1 MTTRKIIDIEHNG
14 EKVWPKGHAKATF
27 MSSGSTVEDAINRI
41 GTNGKE
47 VKLQVINPSE
57 EAILADGWVEYIP
70 PKVEPKKSRMQIVQ
84 ELVVKQYNER
94 TDISNEEAL
103 DYMAIIYPW
112 DYYLDKVLTEGMM
125 VTYEDKPW
133 RVRQTHTPLEVYP
146 PSLATASLYEA
157 IDKEHSGEV
166 DDPIPY
172 TPQME
177 IFAGRYYIED
187 GVIYRCTRNSEV
199 ALSHNLSALLGLY
212 VEEVK

>member
-1 MTTRKIIDIEHNG
+1 MKQYIKDGIIKSRHNIVLRVT
-14 EKVWPKGHAKATF
+14 KV
-27 MSSGSTVEDAINRI
+27 I
-41 GTNGKE
+41 NGKE

-57 EAILADGWVEYIP
+57 EAILADGWVEYIAP
-70 PKVEPKKSRMQIVQ
+70 VPKKSRMQIVQ

-112 DYYLDKVLTEGMM
+112 DFYLDKVLTEGMM

-157 IDKEHSGEV
+157 IDKEHDGTLE
-166 DDPIPY
+166 DPIPY
-172 TPQME
+172 TPPME
-177 IFAGRYYIED
+177 IFIDKYYIENNE
-187 GVIYRCTRNSEV
+187 IYKCIRNSDT
-199 ALSHNLSALLGLY
+199 ALSHSLSALVGIY
-212 VEEVK
+212 VNRV

>member
-1 MTTRKIIDIEHNG
+1 MKKYIKDGVIKSRNNIVLKVTREI
-14 EKVWPKGHAKATF
+14 
-27 MSSGSTVEDAINRI
+27 
-41 GTNGKE
+41 NGKE

-70 PKVEPKKSRMQIVQ
+70 PVVEPKKSRKQIVE

-112 DYYLDKVLTEGMM
+112 DYYLDKVLAEGMM
-125 VTYEDKPW
+125 VTYDEKPW

-146 PSLATASLYEA
+146 PSLETASLYEA
-157 IDKEHSGEV
+157 IDNEHSGEA

-172 TPQME
+172 TPPME
-177 IFAGRYYIED
+177 IFAGKHYIED
-187 GVIYRCTRNSEV
+187 GVVYRCTRNSEV
-199 ALSHNLSALLGLY
+199 ALSHNLSALVGLY

>member
-1 MTTRKIIDIEHNG
+1 MKQYIKDGVIKSRNNIVLRVTKEI
-14 EKVWPKGHAKATF
+14 
-27 MSSGSTVEDAINRI
+27 
-41 GTNGKE
+41 NGKE
-47 VKLQVINPSE
+47 VNLQVINPSE

-70 PKVEPKKSRMQIVQ
+70 PVPKKSRMQIVQ

-166 DDPIPY
+166 GDPIPY
-172 TPQME
+172 TPPME
-177 IFAGRYYIED
+177 IFAGKHYIED
-187 GVIYRCTRNSEV
+187 GVVYRCTRDSGT
-199 ALSHNLSALLGLY
+199 ALSHNLNALVGLY
-212 VEEVK
+212 VEVV

>member
-1 MTTRKIIDIEHNG
+1 MKQYIKDGVIKSRNNIVLKVTREI
-14 EKVWPKGHAKATF
+14 
-27 MSSGSTVEDAINRI
+27 
-41 GTNGKE
+41 NGKE
-47 VKLQVINPSE
+47 YKLQVVGPSE

-94 TDISNEEAL
+94 TDITNEEAL

-133 RVRQTHTPLEVYP
+133 RVRQTHTPLEIYP

-157 IDKEHSGEV
+157 IDKEHDGTLE
-166 DDPIPY
+166 DPIPY
-172 TPQME
+172 NPPME
-177 IFAGRYYIED
+177 IFIDKYYIENNE
-187 GVIYRCTRNSEV
+187 IYKCIRNSDT
-199 ALSHNLSALLGLY
+199 ALSHSLRDLIGIY
-212 VEEVK
+212 VNKI

>member
-1 MTTRKIIDIEHNG
+1 MKQYIKDGII
-14 EKVWPKGHAKATF
+14 K
-27 MSSGSTVEDAINRI
+27 DANRI
-41 GTNGKE
+41 
-47 VKLQVINPSE
+47 VIKKDGMQIFNAPHE
-57 EAILADGWVEYIP
+57 MLIEDGWVEYVAPI
-70 PKVEPKKSRMQIVQ
+70 VERKKSRTQIVQ

-133 RVRQTHTPLEVYP
+133 RVRQTHTPLEIYP

-157 IDKEHSGEV
+157 IDKEHSGEA

-172 TPQME
+172 TPPME
-177 IFAGRYYIED
+177 IVEGKYYSEE
-187 GVIYRCTRNSEV
+187 GVTYLCNRGSGT
-199 ALSHNLSALLGLY
+199 ALSHKLSDLVGLY
-212 VEEVK
+212 VNKVE

>member
-1 MTTRKIIDIEHNG
+1 MKQYIKNGIIKSRNNIVLRVTKE
-14 EKVWPKGHAKATF
+14 
-27 MSSGSTVEDAINRI
+27 I
-41 GTNGKE
+41 NGKE

-70 PKVEPKKSRMQIVQ
+70 PKVEPKKSRMQIIQ

-133 RVRQTHTPLEVYP
+133 RVRQTHTPWEIYP

-157 IDKEHSGEV
+157 IDKEHSGEA

-172 TPQME
+172 TPPME
-177 IFAGRYYIED
+177 IFEGKHYIED
-187 GVIYRCTRNSEV
+187 GVVYRCTRNSEV
-199 ALSHNLSALLGLY
+199 ALSHNLSALVGLY
-212 VEEVK
+212 AEEVK

>member
-1 MTTRKIIDIEHNG
+1 MKHYTKNG
-14 EKVWPKGHAKATF
+14 EIKPRNQIVLRVTK
-27 MSSGSTVEDAINRI
+27 EI
-41 GTNGKE
+41 NGKE

-70 PKVEPKKSRMQIVQ
+70 PKVEPKKSRIQIVQ

-133 RVRQTHTPLEVYP
+133 RVRQTHTPLEIYP

-157 IDKEHSGEV
+157 IDKEHDGTLE
-166 DDPIPY
+166 DPIPY
-172 TPQME
+172 NPPME
-177 IFAGRYYIED
+177 IFIDKYYIENNE
-187 GVIYRCTRNSEV
+187 IYKCIRNSGT
-199 ALSHNLSALLGLY
+199 ALSHSLRDLIGIY
-212 VEEVK
+212 VNKV

>member
-1 MTTRKIIDIEHNG
+1 MKQYIKDGVIKSRHNIVLHVTK
-14 EKVWPKGHAKATF
+14 E
-27 MSSGSTVEDAINRI
+27 I
-41 GTNGKE
+41 NGKE

-70 PKVEPKKSRMQIVQ
+70 PHVEPKKSRMQIVQ

-157 IDKEHSGEV
+157 IDKEHDGTLE
-166 DDPIPY
+166 DPIPY
-172 TPQME
+172 NPPME
-177 IFAGRYYIED
+177 IFIDKYYIENNEMYKC
-187 GVIYRCTRNSEV
+187 IRNSDT
-199 ALSHNLSALLGLY
+199 ALSHSLRDLIGIY
-212 VEEVK
+212 VNKI

>member
-1 MTTRKIIDIEHNG
+1 MKQYIKDGVIKSRNNIVLHVTKEI
-14 EKVWPKGHAKATF
+14 
-27 MSSGSTVEDAINRI
+27 
-41 GTNGKE
+41 NGKE

-70 PKVEPKKSRMQIVQ
+70 PVVEPKKSRMQIVQ

-157 IDKEHSGEV
+157 IDKEHSGEA

-172 TPQME
+172 APPME
-177 IFAGRYYIED
+177 IFEGKHYIED
-187 GVIYRCTRNSEV
+187 GVVYRCTRNSGV
-199 ALSHNLSALLGLY
+199 ALSHRLAGLVGLY
-212 VEEVK
+212 VEEVR

>member
-1 MTTRKIIDIEHNG
+1 MVRIKQYIKDGVIKTRNNIVLRVTKEI
-14 EKVWPKGHAKATF
+14 
-27 MSSGSTVEDAINRI
+27 
-41 GTNGKE
+41 NGKE

-70 PKVEPKKSRMQIVQ
+70 PVVEPKKTRMQIVQ

-157 IDKEHSGEV
+157 IDKEHSGEA

-172 TPQME
+172 TPPME
-177 IFAGRYYIED
+177 IFEGKHYIED
-187 GVIYRCTRNSEV
+187 GVVYRCTRDSGV
-199 ALSHNLSALLGLY
+199 ALSHNLADLIGLY
-212 VEEVK
+212 VEKVK

>member
-1 MTTRKIIDIEHNG
+1 MKQYIKDGVIKTRNNI
-14 EKVWPKGHAKATF
+14 VLKATK
-27 MSSGSTVEDAINRI
+27 EI
-41 GTNGKE
+41 NGKE

-57 EAILADGWVEYIP
+57 EAILADGWAEYIP
-70 PKVEPKKSRMQIVQ
+70 PVVEPKKSRMQIVQ

-94 TDISNEEAL
+94 TDITNEEAL

-133 RVRQTHTPLEVYP
+133 RVRQTHTVQEIYP

-157 IDKEHSGEV
+157 IDKEHSGEA

-172 TPQME
+172 TPPME
-177 IFAGRYYIED
+177 IFEGKHYIED
-187 GVIYRCTRNSEV
+187 GVVYRCTRSSGT
-199 ALSHNLSALLGLY
+199 ALSHNLGALVGLY
-212 VEEVK
+212 VEIVN

>member
-1 MTTRKIIDIEHNG
+1 MKQYIKDGVIKSRNNIVL
-14 EKVWPKGHAKATF
+14 KVTK
-27 MSSGSTVEDAINRI
+27 EI
-41 GTNGKE
+41 NGKE
-47 VKLQVINPSE
+47 VNLQVINPTE

-133 RVRQTHTPLEVYP
+133 RVRQTHTPLEIYP
-146 PSLATASLYEA
+146 PSLNTASLYEA
-157 IDKEHSGEV
+157 IDKEHDGTLE
-166 DDPIPY
+166 DPIPY
-172 TPQME
+172 NPPME
-177 IFAGRYYIED
+177 IFIDKYYIENNE
-187 GVIYRCTRNSEV
+187 IYKCIRNSDT
-199 ALSHNLSALLGLY
+199 ALSHSLRDLIGIY
-212 VEEVK
+212 VNKV

>member
-1 MTTRKIIDIEHNG
+1 MKQYIKDGVIKTRNNIVLRVTKEI
-14 EKVWPKGHAKATF
+14 
-27 MSSGSTVEDAINRI
+27 
-41 GTNGKE
+41 NGKE

-70 PKVEPKKSRMQIVQ
+70 PVVEPKKSRMQIVQ

-133 RVRQTHTPLEVYP
+133 RVRQTHTPLAIYP
-146 PSLATASLYEA
+146 PSLETASLYEA
-157 IDKEHSGEV
+157 IDKEHSGEA

-172 TPQME
+172 TPPME
-177 IFAGRYYIED
+177 IFEGKHYIQED
-187 GVIYRCTRNSEV
+187 VVYRCIRNSEV
-199 ALSHNLSALLGLY
+199 ALAHDLSALVGLY

>member
-1 MTTRKIIDIEHNG
+1 MKQYIKDGVIKSRNNIVLRVTKEI
-14 EKVWPKGHAKATF
+14 
-27 MSSGSTVEDAINRI
+27 
-41 GTNGKE
+41 NGKE

-57 EAILADGWVEYIP
+57 EDVLADGWVEYIP
-70 PKVEPKKSRMQIVQ
+70 PVVEPKKSRMQIVQ

-94 TDISNEEAL
+94 TDVSNEEAL

-157 IDKEHSGEV
+157 IDKEHSGEA

-172 TPQME
+172 TPPME
-177 IFAGRYYIED
+177 IFEGKHYTQD
-187 GVIYRCTRNSEV
+187 GVVYRCTRNSEV
-199 ALSHNLSALLGLY
+199 ALSHNLSALVGLY
-212 VEEVK
+212 VEGVR

>member
-1 MTTRKIIDIEHNG
+1 MKQYIKDGVIKSRNNIVL
-14 EKVWPKGHAKATF
+14 KVTK
-27 MSSGSTVEDAINRI
+27 EI
-41 GTNGKE
+41 NGKE

-70 PKVEPKKSRMQIVQ
+70 PHVEPKKSRMQIVQ
-84 ELVVKQYNER
+84 ELVVQQYNER

-157 IDKEHSGEV
+157 IDKEHSGEAN
-166 DDPIPY
+166 DPIPY
-172 TPQME
+172 TPPME
-177 IFAGRYYIED
+177 VFEGKHYVED
-187 GVIYRCTRNSEV
+187 GVVYRCTRNSGT
-199 ALSHNLSALLGLY
+199 ALSHRLADLVGLY
-212 VEEVK
+212 VEEAK

>member
-1 MTTRKIIDIEHNG
+1 MKQYIKDGVIKSRNNIVLRVTKEI
-14 EKVWPKGHAKATF
+14 
-27 MSSGSTVEDAINRI
+27 
-41 GTNGKE
+41 NGKE
-47 VKLQVINPSE
+47 VNLQVINPTE
-57 EAILADGWVEYIP
+57 DAILADGWVVYIP

-112 DYYLDKVLTEGMM
+112 DFYLDKVLTEGMM

-133 RVRQTHTPLEVYP
+133 RVRQTHTPLEIYP

-157 IDKEHSGEV
+157 IDKEHSGEA

-172 TPQME
+172 TPPME
-177 IFAGRYYIED
+177 IFNGKHYVED
-187 GVIYRCTRNSEV
+187 GVVYRCTRDSGT

>member
-1 MTTRKIIDIEHNG
+1 MKRYIKDGVIKTRNNIVLRVTKEI
-14 EKVWPKGHAKATF
+14 
-27 MSSGSTVEDAINRI
+27 
-41 GTNGKE
+41 NGKE
-47 VKLQVINPSE
+47 VNLQVINPSE
-57 EAILADGWVEYIP
+57 EAILADGWVEYVP

-112 DYYLDKVLTEGMM
+112 DFYLDKVLTEGMM

-157 IDKEHSGEV
+157 IDKEHSGEA

-172 TPQME
+172 TPPME
-177 IFAGRYYIED
+177 IYAGKHYVEN
-187 GVIYRCTRNSEV
+187 GVVYRCTRNSEV
-199 ALSHNLSALLGLY
+199 ALTHRLADLVGLY
-212 VEEVK
+212 VEVV

>member
-1 MTTRKIIDIEHNG
+1 MKQYIKDGVIKSRNNIVLRVTKEI
-14 EKVWPKGHAKATF
+14 
-27 MSSGSTVEDAINRI
+27 
-41 GTNGKE
+41 NGKE

-70 PKVEPKKSRMQIVQ
+70 PHVEPKKSRMQIVQ

-133 RVRQTHTPLEVYP
+133 RVRQTHTPLEVHP
-146 PSLATASLYEA
+146 PSLATASLYES
-157 IDKEHSGEV
+157 IDKEHDGTLE
-166 DDPIPY
+166 DPIPY
-172 TPQME
+172 NPPME
-177 IFAGRYYIED
+177 IFIDKYYIENNE
-187 GVIYRCTRNSEV
+187 IYKCIRNSDT
-199 ALSHNLSALLGLY
+199 ALSHSLRDLIGIY
-212 VEEVK
+212 VNKI

>member
-1 MTTRKIIDIEHNG
+1 MKQYIKDGIIKSRNNIVLRVTKE
-14 EKVWPKGHAKATF
+14 
-27 MSSGSTVEDAINRI
+27 I
-41 GTNGKE
+41 NGKE

-57 EAILADGWVEYIP
+57 EAIIADGWVEYIP
-70 PKVEPKKSRMQIVQ
+70 PVVEPKKSRKQIVE

-172 TPQME
+172 TPPME
-177 IFAGRYYIED
+177 IFEGKHYTQD
-187 GVIYRCTRNSEV
+187 GVVYRCTRDSEV
-199 ALSHNLSALLGLY
+199 ALAHDLSVLVGLY

>member
-1 MTTRKIIDIEHNG
+1 MKRYIKDGIIKSRNNIVLHVTKE
-14 EKVWPKGHAKATF
+14 
-27 MSSGSTVEDAINRI
+27 M
-41 GTNGKE
+41 NGKE
-47 VKLQVINPSE
+47 VKLQVINPTE

-70 PKVEPKKSRMQIVQ
+70 PKVEPQIEPKKSRMQIVQ

-103 DYMAIIYPW
+103 DYMVIIYPW

-133 RVRQTHTPLEVYP
+133 RVRQTHTPLDVYP

-157 IDKEHSGEV
+157 INKEHSGAF

-172 TPQME
+172 TPPME
-177 IFAGRYYIED
+177 IFSGKYYSED
-187 GVIYRCTRNSEV
+187 GVIYQCARDSGI
-199 ALSHNLSALLGLY
+199 ALTHNLSSLIGLY
-212 VEEVK
+212 VSVA

>member
-1 MTTRKIIDIEHNG
+1 MKQYIKDGIIKSRNQIVLRVTKE
-14 EKVWPKGHAKATF
+14 
-27 MSSGSTVEDAINRI
+27 I
-41 GTNGKE
+41 NGKE
-47 VKLQVINPSE
+47 YKLQVVGPSE
-57 EAILADGWVEYIP
+57 EDILADGWVEYIP

-94 TDISNEEAL
+94 TDISNEEAF

-133 RVRQTHTPLEVYP
+133 RVRQTHTPLEIYP

-157 IDKEHSGEV
+157 IDKEHSGEA

-172 TPQME
+172 APPME
-177 IFAGRYYIED
+177 IFNGKHYIED
-187 GVIYRCTRNSEV
+187 GVVYRCTRDSGT
-199 ALSHNLSALLGLY
+199 ALSHKLSALVGLY

>member
-1 MTTRKIIDIEHNG
+1 MKKYIKDGVIKSRDNIVLKVTREI
-14 EKVWPKGHAKATF
+14 
-27 MSSGSTVEDAINRI
+27 
-41 GTNGKE
+41 NGKE

-94 TDISNEEAL
+94 TDITNEEAL

-125 VTYEDKPW
+125 VTYDDKPW

-146 PSLATASLYEA
+146 PSLATASLYES
-157 IDKEHSGEV
+157 IDKEHSGED

-172 TPQME
+172 TPPME
-177 IFAGRYYIED
+177 IVEGKYYIQE
-187 GVIYRCTRNSEV
+187 GVVYRCTRNSEV
-199 ALSHNLSALLGLY
+199 ALSHNLSALVGLY

>member
-1 MTTRKIIDIEHNG
+1 MKQYIKDGIIKSRNNIVL
-14 EKVWPKGHAKATF
+14 KVTK
-27 MSSGSTVEDAINRI
+27 EI
-41 GTNGKE
+41 NGKE
-47 VKLQVINPSE
+47 VKLQVIGPSE

-70 PKVEPKKSRMQIVQ
+70 PHVEPKKSRMQIVQ

-146 PSLATASLYEA
+146 PSLETASLYEA
-157 IDKEHSGEV
+157 IDKEHDGTLE
-166 DDPIPY
+166 DPIPY
-172 TPQME
+172 NPPME
-177 IFAGRYYIED
+177 IFIDKYYIENNEMYKC
-187 GVIYRCTRNSEV
+187 IRNSDT
-199 ALSHNLSALLGLY
+199 ALSHSLRDLIGIY
-212 VEEVK
+212 VNKV

>member
-1 MTTRKIIDIEHNG
+1 MKQYIKDGVIKSRNNIVLRVTKEI
-14 EKVWPKGHAKATF
+14 
-27 MSSGSTVEDAINRI
+27 
-41 GTNGKE
+41 NGKE
-47 VKLQVINPSE
+47 MKLQVINPSE

-112 DYYLDKVLTEGMM
+112 DFYLDKVLTEGMM

-146 PSLATASLYEA
+146 PSLATASLYEV
-157 IDKEHSGEV
+157 IDKEHSGEA

-172 TPQME
+172 APPME
-177 IFAGRYYIED
+177 IFEGKYYTQYD
-187 GVIYRCTRNSEV
+187 VLYKCTRDSGT
-199 ALSHNLSALLGLY
+199 ALSHDLYDLKGIY
-212 VEEVK
+212 VEIIER

>member
-1 MTTRKIIDIEHNG
+1 MKQYIKDGVIKTRNNIVLRVTRVI
-14 EKVWPKGHAKATF
+14 
-27 MSSGSTVEDAINRI
+27 
-41 GTNGKE
+41 NGKE

-57 EAILADGWVEYIP
+57 EAILADGWLEYIP

-133 RVRQTHTPLEVYP
+133 RVRQTHTPLEIYP

-157 IDKEHSGEV
+157 IDKEHSGEA

-172 TPQME
+172 TPPME
-177 IFAGRYYIED
+177 IYEGKHYIQE
-187 GVIYRCTRNSEV
+187 GVVYRCTRNSEV
-199 ALSHNLSALLGLY
+199 ALSHDLSALLGLY

>member
-1 MTTRKIIDIEHNG
+1 MKQYIKDGVIKSRNNIVLRVTKEI
-14 EKVWPKGHAKATF
+14 
-27 MSSGSTVEDAINRI
+27 
-41 GTNGKE
+41 NGKE

-57 EAILADGWVEYIP
+57 EAILADGWMEYIP

-112 DYYLDKVLTEGMM
+112 EYYLDKVLTEGMM

-157 IDKEHSGEV
+157 IDKEHSGEA

-172 TPQME
+172 TPPME
-177 IFAGRYYIED
+177 IYAGKYYIED

-199 ALSHNLSALLGLY
+199 ALSHNLSALLGIY

>member
-1 MTTRKIIDIEHNG
+1 MKQYTKNG
-14 EKVWPKGHAKATF
+14 EIKPRNQIVLRVTK
-27 MSSGSTVEDAINRI
+27 EI
-41 GTNGKE
+41 NGKE
-47 VKLQVINPSE
+47 VNLQVINPSE

-84 ELVVKQYNER
+84 EIIVKQYNER

-112 DYYLDKVLTEGMM
+112 DYYLDKTLDVGML
-125 VTYEDKPW
+125 VVYEDKPW

-172 TPQME
+172 TPPME
-177 IFAGRYYIED
+177 IFNGKHYTED
-187 GVIYRCTRNSEV
+187 GVVYRCTRDSGV
-199 ALSHNLSALLGLY
+199 ALSHNLSALVGLY